1 MKHNPSRP
9 EVVDGVFEPSL
20 MKEEHVY
27 ISLDPADTN
36 AVNRIIE
43 GYEYVGVVTTVVPG
57 VAVVQT
63 TASTR
68 PLALEIFRTLPEV
81 KEILNP

>member
-20 MKEEHVY
+20 MKAEHVY
-27 ISLDPADTN
+27 IALDPADTN

-43 GYEYVGVVTTVVPG
+43 GYEYVGVVTTVVSG

-68 PLALEIFRTLPEV
+68 PLALEILATLPEV

>member
-9 EVVDGVFEPSL
+9 EVLDGVFQPSL

-27 ISLDPADTN
+27 ISLAPTDTN
-36 AVNRIIE
+36 AVNRILE

-57 VAVVQT
+57 IAVVQT
-63 TASTR
+63 TISTK
-68 PLALEIFRTLPEV
+68 PLAIKILSTLPEV